1 MIDPTWAPRK
11 LTHAQARL
19 EQLLDASRMSLPERL
34 AAARALTERMYK
46 LQGIDFDER
55 EADFTPHRVPR
66 SPR

>member
-19 EQLLDASRMSLPERL
+19 EQLRDASRMSIPERL
-34 AAARALTERMYK
+34 AAVKALTERMYK
-46 LQGIDFDER
+46 LQKIDFNER

-66 SPR
+66 RPR